1 MATIRVRDWTKKQIE
16 RISEAESHSSHDSV
30 IKSLLK
36 DRELAQVTTQRA
48 EPGEQTTSV
57 AYQPPDDKQFV
68 DLTVLTELGMPDNG
82 VLFLWCPNCAS
93 ELAHLTVDG
102 PMRLSVFEMECQQCL
117 QHLDQH
123 AIVAIEIGY
132 PIEQKISAET
142 LQTELKACVVD
153 YWDRSLERFTETTR
167 DEEADIEDL
176 VWQFGQY
183 LREFDWE
190 WPADRP
196 VVSFEAETSYR
207 NTMTGERIEVV
218 EPVTDNRNA
227 IDSFEVRR
235 YPSDAGPGD
244 ADLEIMD
251 SSTVVDLIASRSLE
265 RQAAGEDTGGE

>member
-36 DRELAQVTTQRA
+36 DRELAQLADRRA
-48 EPGEQTTSV
+48 ERGAQSASV
-57 AYQPPDDKQFV
+57 THQPPDDKQFV
-68 DLTVLTELGMPDNG
+68 DLTVLTELGVPDNG

-102 PMRLSVFEMECQQCL
+102 PMGLSVFEMECQQCL
-117 QHLDQH
+117 QHLDHH

-132 PIEQKISAET
+132 PIEQKLAADALEA
-142 LQTELKACVVD
+142 ELKACVVD

-167 DEEADIEDL
+167 DEEADVEDL

-183 LREFDWE
+183 LEAFAWE

-196 VVSFEAETSYR
+196 VVAFEAGTTYQ
-207 NTMTGERIEVV
+207 NTMTGERIDVI
-218 EPVTDNRNA
+218 EPVTTNRHA

-235 YPSDAGPGD
+235 YPSDGD
-244 ADLEIMD
+244 PDDVEPEILD
-251 SSTVVDLIASRSLE
+251 SSTVVDLIASRSLK
-265 RQAAGEDTGGE
+265 RDDGDSDST